1 MAADDRCRPRV
12 LLLTSGPVD
21 GGLGGDTDLAMAL
34 ARGVPNVRYRWFR
47 KWPRPDAMVRDIP
60 GTPVPLASRDGVPHL
75 PERVQAAAAGT
86 VLGRRCDLVHAV
98 LTIGS
103 GFPRFSRVW
112 PRLLGGTPV
121 LHTVP
126 GVMDPALLAQCHP
139 LGPTVAL
146 SEATAKALRTAGF
159 QDVRVIS
166 PVVPLDAWPW
176 RPRPSAEPPTVLV
189 TGHHDEGGGAEEA
202 LASAAVASR
211 AGARFR
217 LVLALRDRPGQDT
230 RARERALR
238 ARAARAGL
246 PETEVLGH
254 VDDMHGLMASADV
267 LLYVPR
273 TLGGKADIPLTV
285 LQALATGRPV
295 ILSGL
300 PQFES
305 LHDTVVR
312 SAPGDCLGTGRLL
325 VQLWERPR
333 WWRQLA
339 ERGRAVVEEHFGEA
353 RFLAQYT
360 SLYEELLP

>member
-1 MAADDRCRPRV
+1 MAADRCRPRV

-34 ARGVPNVRYRWFR
+34 ARGIPDVRYHWFR
-47 KWPRPDAMVRDIP
+47 KWPRPDARVRDLP
-60 GTPVPLASRDGVPHL
+60 GAPVPLVSLDGVPRL
-75 PERVQAAAAGT
+75 PERMQAAAVGT
-86 VLGRRCDLVHAV
+86 VLTRRSDLVHAV

-126 GVMDPALLAQCHP
+126 GVMDPALLAQCRP

-146 SEATAKALRTAGF
+146 SEVTAQALRTAGF
-159 QDVRVIS
+159 EDVRVIP
-166 PVVPLDAWPW
+166 PVVPLDAWPR
-176 RPRPSAEPPTVLV
+176 RPRPSTDPPTVLV

-202 LASAAVASR
+202 VASAAVASR

-238 ARAARAGL
+238 AGAARAGL

-254 VDDMHGLMASADV
+254 VDDMHGLLAAADV

-273 TLGGKADIPLTV
+273 VLGGKADIPLTV

-295 ILSGL
+295 ILSEL
-300 PQFES
+300 PQFEP

-312 SAPGDCLGTGRLL
+312 ATPGDCLGTGRLL
-325 VQLWERPR
+325 SQLWQRPG
-333 WWRQLA
+333 WWQQLA
-339 ERGRAVVEEHFGEA
+339 ERGRAAVEEHYGEA
-353 RFLAQYT
+353 RFLSQYT
-360 SLYEELLP
+360 RLYQELLP